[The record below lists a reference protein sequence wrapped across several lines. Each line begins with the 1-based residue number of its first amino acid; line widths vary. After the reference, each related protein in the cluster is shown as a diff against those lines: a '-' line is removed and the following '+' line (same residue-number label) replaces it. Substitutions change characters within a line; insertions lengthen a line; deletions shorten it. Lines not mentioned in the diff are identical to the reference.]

1 MIDIKSISYSYNQD
15 GNCLS
20 LKNIDLKIKKGEC
33 VLFCGKSGSGKTS
46 ATRLINGI
54 IPNFYDGNIFG
65 KILMGG
71 ENLLE
76 LPMYEIAKKVGS
88 VFQNPRTQFY
98 TVNTSSEIAFGCEN
112 YGLEP
117 EEIERR
123 INMVSDDL
131 NISYLLNRS
140 IFNLSGGEKQILA
153 FASIYAMKPDIYVL
167 DEPSS
172 NLDVSAIKK
181 IRKIIALLKKQGKT
195 IVIAE
200 HRIYYL
206 KDLVDRVIY
215 FKDGQIAKEFT
226 MNDFSSFELKDHIET
241 GIRMSDLKEFHVS
254 KYEEYTKTK
263 TMEINNLNYSYK
275 ESNALRIDNLK
286 LLSGGIIGIIGE
298 NGAGKSTF
306 AHAICG
312 LLKKIQ
318 GNISIDGKTLYSK
331 DRLRESYI
339 VMQDVNHQLFSDN
352 VEDEIILGTEKI
364 TEESLSLIVE
374 KLNIDDLKSR
384 HPMTLSGGQKQRVVI
399 ASAIASKKN
408 ILFFDEPTSGL
419 DFTNMMEFCNLL
431 SGLKGQDKF
440 IFVITHDYELIVN
453 LCDSV
458 VHLENGAV
466 KNQYKMN
473 KSGLDKFNNYF
484 FRGLY

>member
-195 IVIAE
+195 
-200 HRIYYL
+200 
-206 KDLVDRVIY
+206 
-215 FKDGQIAKEFT
+215 
-226 MNDFSSFELKDHIET
+226 
-241 GIRMSDLKEFHVS
+241 
-254 KYEEYTKTK
+254 
-263 TMEINNLNYSYK
+263 
-275 ESNALRIDNLK
+275 K
-286 LLSGGIIGIIGE
+286 LL
-298 NGAGKSTF
+298 
-306 AHAICG
+306 
-312 LLKKIQ
+312 
-318 GNISIDGKTLYSK
+318 
-331 DRLRESYI
+331 
-339 VMQDVNHQLFSDN
+339 
-352 VEDEIILGTEKI
+352 
-364 TEESLSLIVE
+364 
-374 KLNIDDLKSR
+374 
-384 HPMTLSGGQKQRVVI
+384 
-399 ASAIASKKN
+399 
-408 ILFFDEPTSGL
+408 
-419 DFTNMMEFCNLL
+419 EF
-431 SGLKGQDKF
+431 
-440 IFVITHDYELIVN
+440 
-453 LCDSV
+453 
-458 VHLENGAV
+458 
-466 KNQYKMN
+466 
-473 KSGLDKFNNYF
+473 
-484 FRGLY
+484 